1 MTMTRAQQIKRR
13 HVARTRAEL
22 ARANPVAAAFALQRM
37 HSHMTTISIAI
48 YMADDGHADRE
59 LLSHL
64 GWMLGIGAE
73 IAVQRNPGTAEAR
86 RLHAALRTVVAMSV
100 DGGAWQSSQAP
111 ALDSACNAA
120 LALFTAH
127 PNQGLDLIP
136 SADWIASRI
145 RDGQAR
151 LTDVAGAEIYSQ
163 PPAGAAA

>member
-13 HVARTRAEL
+13 HAARTRAEL
-22 ARANPVAAAFALQRM
+22 ARAHPVASAIALQRM
-37 HSHMTTISIAI
+37 RGHLTTVCIAI
-48 YMADDGHADRE
+48 YLADDGQADLE

-64 GWMLGIGAE
+64 GWVIGIGAE
-73 IAVQRNPGTAEAR
+73 IAAQRSPDTAEAR

-136 SADWIASRI
+136 SADWLASRI

-151 LTDVAGAEIYSQ
+151 LTDVAGAEIYSP